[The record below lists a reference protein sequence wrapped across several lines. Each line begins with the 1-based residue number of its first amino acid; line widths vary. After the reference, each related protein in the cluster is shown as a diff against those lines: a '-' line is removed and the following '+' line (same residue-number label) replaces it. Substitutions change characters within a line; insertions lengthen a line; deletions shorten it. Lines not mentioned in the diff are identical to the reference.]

1 MGDGDLQDSIVHDN
15 ISIMDHEEQQEEKS
29 LLEMLLFVWNI
40 VWSYRIL
47 IFILTFLGAAGTVG
61 FAVMTIRL
69 PVEESPM
76 PNVYRSYTRVIIQES
91 SSSGGDNIAAMM
103 DMMGFSSS
111 GSQQMTN
118 GNLAQMVYSSF
129 PYADSVAE
137 RMNFPEKY
145 HTKPDNKTALRRI
158 FYASSSFSFDNRT
171 RILQLSYNS
180 TDKYFAT
187 EVVEAMLAEL
197 QNWFMEQGGVAS
209 QSQLS
214 NIESKIFDVSKEI
227 SRLEDQI
234 KEIQTEYGVLNI
246 EDLAASRQSLSDS
259 LNEQLLDLDLQI
271 SRQTSTQSSYSPI
284 ETSAVKSLRAQ
295 RDEIANTLYRLT
307 NGLPVGGRVFPP
319 VDELPQLA
327 LDFNRLQL
335 LLQIQ
340 EGIYQSLTSQY
351 EVLKLSGNGSL
362 ALTVLEPAEVP
373 LEKYGPKRSMICIQ
387 GTMGAFFFGVALA
400 FLFTF
405 LKTIKAK
412 REENLIPLDDE
423 E

>member
-1 MGDGDLQDSIVHDN
+1 
-15 ISIMDHEEQQEEKS
+15 MDHEEEQNEKS
-29 LLEMLLFVWNI
+29 LWEMFLFVWNI
-40 VWSYRIL
+40 VWAYRIL
-47 IFILTFLGAAGTVG
+47 IFILTFLGAAATTAY
-61 FAVMTIRL
+61 AVMTIRL
-69 PVEESPM
+69 PIDESPL
-76 PNVYRSYTRVIIQES
+76 PNVYRSYTKVIIQES
-91 SSSGGDNIAAMM
+91 SSSGGDSVAAMM
-103 DMMGFSSS
+103 DMMGFSSQ
-111 GSQQMTN
+111 GSQGMTN

-129 PYADSVAE
+129 PYADRVAE
-137 RMNFPEKY
+137 RMNFRDKY
-145 HTKPDNKTALRRI
+145 RILSNYQTASRRI
-158 FYASSSFSFDNRT
+158 FYSSSSFSFDNRT

-187 EVVEAMLAEL
+187 EVVEAMLDEL

-227 SRLEDQI
+227 GRLEDQI
-234 KEIQTEYGVLNI
+234 QEIQTEYGVLNI
-246 EDLAASRQSLSDS
+246 DSLAASRQSLSDS
-259 LNEQLLDLDLQI
+259 LNEQLLSLDMQI

-295 RDEIANTLYRLT
+295 RDEIANTLYRLD
-307 NGLPVGGRVFPP
+307 NGLPVGGRIYPP
-319 VDELPQLA
+319 VDELPQLS

-340 EGIYQSLTSQY
+340 EGIYQSLTEQY

-373 LEKYGPKRSMICIQ
+373 VEKFGPKRSMICIQ
-387 GTMGAFFFGVALA
+387 GTLGMFFFGVALA

-405 LKTIKAK
+405 IKSIKAK

-423 E
+423 D